1 MRTVLTAATL
11 AAAVNLLPAPCGAET
26 LESASAGASAPF
38 EGLAEFPAAP
48 VSGGAPTEDAGLPA
62 LSGTRP
68 VPAEA
73 SAPPRP
79 TLTAPRGANHSR
91 KRTFDDG
98 FMDGFGFVE
107 TPAVAV
113 IDWNMSCRT
122 GLCSKS
128 PAVGA
133 FGYGL
138 GVLLMPL
145 ACVAGLV
152 TAGWWAVFG

>member
-1 MRTVLTAATL
+1 MKALLLVLGL
-11 AAAVNLLPAPCGAET
+11 CV
-26 LESASAGASAPF
+26 SASASGLEEAWTGAAVPFEGASAVP
-38 EGLAEFPAAP
+38 
-48 VSGGAPTEDAGLPA
+48 GAPAVDARGGWAPATPA
-62 LSGTRP
+62 LSAA
-68 VPAEA
+68 VPAA
-73 SAPPRP
+73 HR
-79 TLTAPRGANHSR
+79 RR
-91 KRTFDDG
+91 RTFDDG

-113 IDWNMSCRT
+113 IDANMSCRY
-122 GLCSKS
+122 GLCSGN

-138 GVLLMPL
+138 GLLLMPL